1 MESEQIF
8 KWCEDKGIDPRR
20 ALVLSR
26 VPLGVTD
33 ETMYKVLD
41 EAEVF
46 GPCKIRGRC
55 VEHLSKS
62 QLVLVE
68 TVNDMTK
75 TDVPEQLLAG
85 DEFGPWMVN
94 VTETQSVHV
103 TGKGDFQSKLL
114 SFLAN
119 EGKTLADVTG
129 LLTSVSAPPTAP
141 DLNTKLVNAISSLV
155 EKCQATPVEG
165 HGYRKLRMFSGMIP
179 TPHGEEE
186 YDAWAE
192 QTTHMLD
199 EWQCSDVVKRQR
211 VAESLKG
218 AAADIVRGL
227 RVTNPQANANDY
239 LKALETA
246 FGTTDSSADLMVR
259 FRNTFQQEGEK
270 LSAYLLRLD
279 KLLHTVHRK
288 GGIEVVDMNRAR
300 IDQVAR
306 GSLAHDLVALRIRL
320 TYKLKPPPS
329 FTDLLRDV
337 REEEE
342 MILERPSVKK
352 GASLAIGRRAECAT
366 ASVVHVLP
374 ESALVPDVAEKDP
387 AIESLRKEFQ
397 GLKTDVARLLSA
409 SVTASTSVA
418 QQVDQNPSQKVTG
431 NSYPRVKERAPKPQ
445 YRADVFCYRCGE
457 DGHFQRE
464 CQNPENL
471 RKVNKRLLKVRPPTG
486 NFPGAQ

>member
-1 MESEQIF
+1 MPKSLVCVYILILNFSNLSPIHFPMHMINPEKVEL
-8 KWCEDKGIDPRR
+8 RR
-20 ALVLSR
+20 R
-26 VPLGVTD
+26 VT
-33 ETMYKVLD
+33 
-41 EAEVF
+41 
-46 GPCKIRGRC
+46 RGGSSSGMLFI
-55 VEHLSKS
+55 V
-62 QLVLVE
+62 
-68 TVNDMTK
+68 
-75 TDVPEQLLAG
+75 LLAG
-85 DEFGPWMVN
+85 DEFGPWIVN

-103 TGKGDFQSKLL
+103 TGERDFQSRLL

-129 LLTSVSAPPTAP
+129 LLTSASALPTAP
-141 DLNTKLVNAISSLV
+141 ELNTKLVNAISSLV
-155 EKCQATPVEG
+155 EKCQATPVDG
-165 HGYRKLRMFSGMIP
+165 PGYRKLRMFSGMKP

-199 EWQCSDVVKRQR
+199 EWQCSDVVKRQG

-227 RVTNPQANANDY
+227 RVTNPQATANDY

-246 FGTTDSSADLMVR
+246 FGTTDSAADLMVR
-259 FRNTFQQEGEK
+259 FRNTFQQDGEK

-279 KLLHTVHRK
+279 KLLHEVHRK
-288 GGIEVVDMNRAR
+288 GGIEVIDMNRAR

-306 GSLAHDLVALRIRL
+306 GSLPHDLVALRIRL

-329 FTDLLRDV
+329 FTELLRDV

-342 MILERPSVKK
+342 MILERPN
-352 GASLAIGRRAECAT
+352 
-366 ASVVHVLP
+366 
-374 ESALVPDVAEKDP
+374 
-387 AIESLRKEFQ
+387 SLRKEFQ

-409 SVTASTSVA
+409 SVTASASVA
-418 QQVDQNPSQKVTG
+418 QQVDQNPSQKATG
-431 NSYPRVKERAPKPQ
+431 NSYVRVKERAPKPP

-464 CQNPENL
+464 CPNPENL
-471 RKVNKRLLKVRPPTG
+471 RKVNKRLLKMKQPTG